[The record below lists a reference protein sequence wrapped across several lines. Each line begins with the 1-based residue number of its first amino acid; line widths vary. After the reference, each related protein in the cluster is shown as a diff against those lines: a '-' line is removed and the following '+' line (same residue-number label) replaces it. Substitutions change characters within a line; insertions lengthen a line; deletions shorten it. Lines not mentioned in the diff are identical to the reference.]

1 MHLRHVGIEVRFD
14 TKTFRTKVALEAL
27 LISMNI
33 CNMPG
38 DEKDWSIKIK
48 LYLRGTKLGRRNV
61 PCMIDGLTISKDDV
75 CKS

>member
-38 DEKDWSIKIK
+38 DEKDDQLKSN
-48 LYLRGTKLGRRNV
+48 YL
-61 PCMIDGLTISKDDV
+61 
-75 CKS
+75 